1 MATDIKLSYDACRE
15 ITITFLRQCVI
26 DCLEN
31 QEAIKEDFR
40 NGEMVSIQLADYAD
54 SAENIKQL
62 QAVLDYLGDT
72 NESLSK

>member
-1 MATDIKLSYDACRE
+1 MASDIKLDYDTCRA
-15 ITITFLRQCVI
+15 ITIDFLKQCRI

-54 SAENIKQL
+54 AAENIKQIGD
-62 QAVLDYLGDT
+62 VLRYLGVHI
-72 NESLSK
+72 E

>member
-1 MATDIKLSYDACRE
+1 MATDIKLEYDTARNIAIDFLKQCR
-15 ITITFLRQCVI
+15 I

-54 SAENIKQL
+54 AADNLKHLAETL
-62 QAVLDYLGDT
+62 RYLGVHV
-72 NESLSK
+72 E